1 MTVEPVRDDIAPI
14 QMLRGIA
21 ATMVV
26 FVHIALQ
33 VRRLGFTAI
42 DAEWMLSGV
51 DIFFVISGFIMWVS
65 LARHPQ
71 RTAREFMLH
80 RIVRVVPLYWL
91 LTALMVVVMLVA
103 PQLLQSARFDLPH
116 IIKSFLFIPAP
127 HPLTGA
133 YWPVL
138 VPGWTLNFEM
148 FFYLL
153 FSAAIV
159 LSKGVERTR
168 LLIIAALIIAAV
180 VIANV
185 ADVLPDAVRH
195 YGDSIILEFL
205 FGIAVGW
212 AYVRGWPIRSAV
224 AWVLIAIGF
233 ALLFVLHASENFPRV
248 LIAGLP
254 AMLVVTGAA
263 FVHRLSIPPLTLLGD
278 ASYSLYLSHVFTLS
292 AVTQAWRSLHLARFG
307 EALFLVV
314 APVAAILV
322 ALLFYRFV
330 ERPMT
335 RAAARMFQARRERQ
349 PRALPV

>member
-33 VRRLGFTAI
+33 VRRLGFASI

-91 LTALMVVVMLVA
+91 LTALMVVVMLIA
-103 PQLLQSARFDLPH
+103 PQLLQSGRFDLAH

-153 FSAAIV
+153 FSIAIV
-159 LSKGVERTR
+159 LSKGIERTR
-168 LLIIAALIIAAV
+168 LAIIAVLIVAAV
-180 VIANV
+180 AV
-185 ADVLPDAVRH
+185 AQFADFLPDAIRH
-195 YGDSIILEFL
+195 YGEPILLEFL
-205 FGIAVGW
+205 FGIGVGW
-212 AYVRGWPIRSAV
+212 AYVRRWPIRSAL
-224 AWVLIAIGF
+224 AWVLVTVGF
-233 ALLFVLHASENFPRV
+233 ALLFVLHASEKFPRI

-254 AMLVVTGAA
+254 AMLVVAGAA
-263 FVHRLSIPPLTLLGD
+263 FVDRLSIPPLKRLGD

-292 AVTQAWRSLHLARFG
+292 ALTQAWKSHHLARFG

-314 APVAAILV
+314 APVTAILV
-322 ALLFYRFV
+322 ALIFYRFV
-330 ERPMT
+330 EQPLT
-335 RAAARMFQARRERQ
+335 RAAARMFQARRDRT
-349 PRALPV
+349 PRALPA